1 MCQQRPFIRYFTI
14 FEGNPNTNKKQNL
27 KVIIVLGVS
36 MLVQG
41 SSGWLL
47 RSYEK
52 KKKKKKRKEKPQ
64 KDGTKKLHLNKVK
77 TGYVDKGL
85 KIDIYT

>member
-47 RSYEK
+47 RSYVVE
-52 KKKKKKRKEKPQ
+52 
-64 KDGTKKLHLNKVK
+64 KLHLNKVK

-85 KIDIYT
+85 KIDILLLF